1 MKFTTMSEKQLQ
13 NEYQSIKDSHILIS
27 ISSPNRDIKLP
38 KTPFRL
44 DQLILKF
51 DDVEDIDNK
60 FIHFD
65 MDMAEQI
72 LTFVNLNIDR
82 IKRIVIHCEAGIS
95 RSVAVASA
103 LSKIINNY
111 DDELFN
117 SGIPNMLVY
126 VTLLDRFFADTKS
139 NIKYNKLSYIR
150 KDSLKRIMSPAMY
163 RMAEYKINMTHKNKE
178 G

>member
-1 MKFTTMSEKQLQ
+1 M
-13 NEYQSIKDSHILIS
+13 IW
-27 ISSPNRDIKLP
+27 
-38 KTPFRL
+38 
-44 DQLILKF
+44 
-51 DDVEDIDNK
+51 
-60 FIHFD
+60 
-65 MDMAEQI
+65 
-72 LTFVNLNIDR
+72 TFVNLNIDR

-95 RSVAVASA
+95 RSVAIASA

-163 RMAEYKINMTHKNKE
+163 RMAEYKINMRHKNKE